1 MTGLI
6 STLTAFYKPKN
17 NIEEL
22 HREKCTFFFFSHLT
36 QNQVSDRLHSGAR
49 NKSGEHGPP
58 RLPEVV
64 CKAKEASLL
73 TPAQTCAD
81 TDGDRPEGPGSHK
94 TAVVHHEWLAGHAR
108 ATGHGPLGKGF
119 PRSCQC
125 FRLSCDESVAH
136 RVHPGVTLCPQNTGA
151 AFCSRPPHVLKKQE
165 LGSLPAQA
173 TLQGPQTGASMMRCR
188 NVSQAGRLYIFSAVP
203 FCRLL

>member
-22 HREKCTFFFFSHLT
+22 HREKCTFFFFPSYT
-36 QNQVSDRLHSGAR
+36 KPSFRSTAFWCEKQVWGAR
-49 NKSGEHGPP
+49 PP
-58 RLPEVV
+58 S
-64 CKAKEASLL
+64 ASRGGVQGQGSQLAHSS
-73 TPAQTCAD
+73 TD
-81 TDGDRPEGPGSHK
+81 TDGDCPEGPGSQK
-94 TAVVHHEWLAGHAR
+94 TAVVYHEWLAGHAH

-125 FRLSCDESVAH
+125 FRLSCDDSVAH

-151 AFCSRPPHVLKKQE
+151 AFCSRLPHVLEKQKP
-165 LGSLPAQA
+165 GSLPAQA
-173 TLQGPQTGASMMRCR
+173 TLQAPQTGASVMRCR
-188 NVSQAGRLYIFSAVP
+188 NVSQAGQLYVFSAVP